1 LFHYVDAEEKKF
13 YNIPTRSLE
22 MSKANLDYEM
32 LLDLMLTLLKEV
44 KAEAIKYNLS
54 VEDLVSL
61 DLVSML

>member
-1 LFHYVDAEEKKF
+1 
-13 YNIPTRSLE
+13 